1 MTPRKKN
8 ITLAVAASLLG
19 VLAVL
24 AISSLIII
32 QTQWF
37 SDVVKSKIVS
47 TLEDSTGGRIEMG
60 SFQLDPRHLT
70 VRIRNLILHGTEPK
84 SAAPLAHISFLELRL
99 KLFSGF
105 KNMVD
110 LAYLGVEEP
119 RVNLMINADGST
131 NIPEPKVKTQSSPD
145 SALNTVVDLAVGQF
159 RVERGFIA
167 YSERKGEPLNM
178 RGENLRAFLAYS
190 GLKQNYKGYIRIDPL
205 TIAYGTQPPLLAHV
219 DLPLTLGKNLVSST
233 NASLTTA
240 SSQIH
245 LNASIANLNS
255 PQIAVK
261 MTAQL
266 STRELADIFGLPIDA
281 SGPSVLYADIDGQFD
296 QHANTISLPLMHV
309 ALGKTTLDATGQGQA
324 IQFNGNVSLGELSR
338 LFKVSSPEI
347 QGDLAMH
354 GTASSDTL
362 AGTIESRGLTVRD
375 GSTHLSHVSI
385 AAPFHATSHL
395 VSLDD
400 LKIQALG
407 GTIRASVDLE
417 ELRKLTAR
425 GELRGFSIQTLS
437 SALAG
442 HFIGYDGSVDGS
454 VSASADLKAK
464 GTSGM
469 AARALLRIT
478 PGRRNIPL
486 KGEVSV
492 AYSGAS
498 GLTDLHQSYLALP
511 HSRIDLSGV
520 IGRELNVDVK
530 SRNLNDFL
538 PVVNFS
544 SSKPLQSLPVNLE
557 GRGAAAV
564 HATVTGELARA
575 QINANATVTSF
586 EVNKSHFDRLSLDA
600 FASPSNVKL
609 GNASLSSPGLSA
621 TFGASLG
628 LVDWRP
634 RGYSPVAVN
643 LTLSHGRMKELLAL
657 AGTEDVAARGSVD
670 ADIQVAGTYG
680 NPLGRASVHASEGE
694 AYGQTFQGV
703 DASGSLSNQLARVE
717 SLKAD
722 LAGGTLTAS
731 GSYRHAQDS
740 MMSGRAQIQLSAN
753 SLQLSGINALQE
765 SGNGIAGVVRAT
777 ANLSAD
783 IANQSG
789 KTKFTISNVDAAV
802 SAQALRIRGE
812 DAGGLSASAHT
823 ANGNAVYQV
832 ASNFA
837 GSNVK
842 VEARTALA
850 AGYYTTASAAISNL
864 SVSKALALV
873 NENGVPVSGTLTADA
888 KVNGPIDSPDA
899 SVNLTLTKAILEQE
913 QINRLAASVHYNN
926 RLLDIPTI
934 KIDAPAGSLQLSGR
948 YDHGTDIYQGT
959 LAVHV
964 ANSELQVGKIEH
976 VQAIEPD
983 MRGTLRLA
991 ADLGATVSDRN
1002 NSPQIMA
1009 TSVNADF
1016 SGKDLRL
1023 ANRRLGEL
1031 TFSAHTVN
1039 SKVRFQLDSDLAES
1053 QIRASG
1059 EAQLAPSYP
1068 THASLTFK
1076 NVRYENLSP
1085 FLESESAAPP
1095 LFSTLLEGQASID
1108 GPLLDAKALSGRL
1121 DLSQLDLRTNPHAT
1135 PTGGPAT
1142 RTAEFRNQG
1151 PIVLTL
1157 NHSVVKIDSL
1167 RIRGP
1172 QTSIDASGT
1181 VNLAN
1186 GAAPLQVAVNATGDL
1201 GVLQNVSRSF
1211 YSSGTIALNTMVR
1224 GTFADPL
1231 LNGKI
1236 ELHNANVNYADIP
1249 NGLSNGNG
1257 VILLNGTGATIQNL
1271 TAESGGGKVVVG
1283 GFVGLS
1289 PRAVIYNVH
1298 LRATKVRTRYDQ
1310 ASITSSATL
1319 ALTGNSQHSLL
1330 SGSITVQR
1338 VAYSSSSDI
1347 GSLLYGASAPPS
1359 TISEPSSL
1367 LGNMRLD
1374 VHVITASDIRV
1385 VTSYVEKL
1393 TLTGSLILRGT
1404 AAEPGITGKIV
1415 FTDGQLAFF
1424 GNTYD
1429 VRTGSISFYDAT
1441 AIRPILDLSLETVAQ
1456 GVDVVLGVT
1465 GPVSDMKLSYRS
1477 DPPLTF
1483 DQIVQLLATNTTP
1496 FDATI
1501 ASQQPPE
1508 PSQSASQMG
1517 ESAVLGQAVANPVA
1531 SRVQRVFG
1539 LSEFKIDPSIA
1550 GSNGQPSA
1558 RVTLQQKIANNLT
1571 FTYITDVTQTNDEIV
1586 RVQFDINSKTSAVAL
1601 RDYNGNVSV
1610 ELFYKF
1616 QKR

>member
-1 MTPRKKN
+1 MTPRKKK
-8 ITLAVAASLLG
+8 ITLAVATSLLAI
-19 VLAVL
+19 LAVV
-24 AISSLIII
+24 AIGALIII
-32 QTQWF
+32 QTQWL
-37 SDVVKSKIVS
+37 SNVVRGKLVHA
-47 TLEDSTGGRIEMG
+47 LEDSTGGRVETG
-60 SFQLDPRHLT
+60 SFQLDAGHLT
-70 VRIRNLILHGTEPK
+70 VRIRNLVLHGTEPK
-84 SAAPLAHISFLELRL
+84 SAAPLARISLLELRL

-105 KNMVD
+105 RNIID

-131 NIPEPKVKTQSSPD
+131 NIPEPKIKTKSSPD

-159 RVERGFIA
+159 RIERGFIA
-167 YSERKGEPLNM
+167 YSQRKAEPLDM
-178 RGENLRAFLAYS
+178 RGGNLRAFLEYN
-190 GLKQNYKGYIRIDPL
+190 GPKQNYKGYIRIDPL
-205 TIAYGTQPPLLAHV
+205 TIAYGTQPPLLVRV
-219 DLPLTLGKNLVSST
+219 DLPLYLGKNLASST

-240 SSQIH
+240 ASRIR
-245 LNASIANLNS
+245 LNATIANLNA

-261 MTAQL
+261 MRAQL
-266 STRELADIFGLPIDA
+266 SAREIAGTFGMPIGA

-296 QHANTISLPLMHV
+296 QHTNTISLPLMHIG
-309 ALGKTTLDATGQGQA
+309 LGKTTLDASGKGQA
-324 IQFNGNVSLGELSR
+324 IHFNANVALGELSR
-338 LFKVSSPEI
+338 LFKVSSPDI
-347 QGDLAMH
+347 QGDLEMH
-354 GTASSDTL
+354 GTASPDTL
-362 AGTIESRGLTVRD
+362 TGTIDSRDLTVRD
-375 GSTHLSHVSI
+375 GSTHLSNVSI
-385 AAPFHATSHL
+385 SAPFHANSHL

-400 LKIQALG
+400 IKIHALG
-407 GTIRASVDLE
+407 GTVTGSVALE
-417 ELRKLTAR
+417 ELRKLTAK
-425 GELRGFSIQTLS
+425 GELRGFSIPALS
-437 SALAG
+437 SALVG
-442 HFIGYDGSVDGS
+442 RFIGYDGTVDGS
-454 VSASADLKAK
+454 MSARADLRAK
-464 GTSGM
+464 GTSGV

-478 PGRRNIPL
+478 PGRRNIPV

-498 GLTDLHQSYLALP
+498 GLTDLHQSYVALP
-511 HSRIDLSGV
+511 HSRVHLSGV
-520 IGRELNVDVK
+520 IGRELKVDVK

-538 PVVNFS
+538 PVANFAS
-544 SSKPLQSLPVNLE
+544 AKPLQSLPVNLE
-557 GRGAAAV
+557 GRGEASV
-564 HATVTGELARA
+564 HAKVTGELARA
-575 QINANATVTSF
+575 QINANVTVTSF
-586 EVNKSHFDRLSLDA
+586 EVNRSHFDRLALDA
-600 FASPSNVKL
+600 FASPSAVNL
-609 GNASLSSPGLSA
+609 GNGSLSSPGLSA

-628 LVDWRP
+628 LLDWRP
-634 RGYSPVAVN
+634 HGYSPVSLN
-643 LTLSHGRMKELLAL
+643 LNLNHGRTKELLAL
-657 AGTEDVAARGSVD
+657 AGTEDSTARGYVD
-670 ADIQVAGTYG
+670 ADVQVGGTYG
-680 NPLGRASVHASEGE
+680 NPLGRASVHASDGE
-694 AYGQTFQGV
+694 AYGQNFQGV
-703 DASGSLSNQLARVE
+703 DARVSLSNQLALVE
-717 SLKAD
+717 SLKVD
-722 LAGGTLTAS
+722 LAGGTLGAT
-731 GSYRHAQDS
+731 GSYRHPRDS
-740 MMSGRAQIQLSAN
+740 MMSGHAQIQLSAN
-753 SLQLSGINALQE
+753 SLQLSGVNALQR

-777 ANLSAD
+777 ANLSVD
-783 IANQSG
+783 IANHSE
-789 KTKFTISNVDAAV
+789 KSRLTISNVDADV

-812 DAGGLSASAHT
+812 DAGSLNASAHT
-823 ANGNAVYQV
+823 ANGNVVYQV

-842 VEARTALA
+842 VEGRTALA
-850 AGYYTTASAAISNL
+850 TGYYTTATAAISNL
-864 SVSKALALV
+864 SVSKALELA
-873 NENGVPVSGTLTADA
+873 NENSVPVSGTLTANA
-888 KVNGPIDSPDA
+888 QVNGPIDSPDA
-899 SVNLTLTKAILEQE
+899 SVNLTLTKAIIEQE
-913 QINRLAASVHYNN
+913 PISRLAATVHYNN
-926 RLLDIPTI
+926 RLLDIPSV
-934 KIDAPAGSLQLSGR
+934 DVSAPAGTLQLSGH
-948 YDHGTDIYQGT
+948 YDHGADIYQGT
-959 LAVHV
+959 LSVHV
-964 ANSELQVGKIEH
+964 ANGELQIGKIEH
-976 VQAIEPD
+976 IQSVEPGLK
-983 MRGTLRLA
+983 GTLRLA
-991 ADLGATVSDRN
+991 ADLSATVSDRN

-1009 TSVNADF
+1009 NSVNADV
-1016 SGKDLRL
+1016 SGKDLSL
-1023 ANRRLGEL
+1023 ANRSLGGL
-1031 TFSAHTVN
+1031 TFSAHTVG
-1039 SKVRFQLDSDLAES
+1039 SKVRFQLDSHFVES
-1053 QIRASG
+1053 QMQASG
-1059 EAQLAPSYP
+1059 EAQLAPTYP
-1068 THASLTFK
+1068 THANLTFK
-1076 NVRYENLSP
+1076 NVRYENLAP
-1085 FLESESAAPP
+1085 FLESESASPP

-1108 GPLLDAKALSGRL
+1108 GPLLDAKALSARL
-1121 DLSQLDLRTNPHAT
+1121 ELSQLDLRTNPHAT

-1142 RTAEFRNQG
+1142 RTADFQNQG

-1167 RIRGP
+1167 HIRGP
-1172 QTSIDASGT
+1172 KTVVDASGT
-1181 VNLAN
+1181 VDLAN
-1186 GAAPLQVAVNATGDL
+1186 EAAPLEVAVNATGDL

-1211 YSSGTIALNTMVR
+1211 YSSGAISLNATVR

-1257 VILLNGTGATIQNL
+1257 VILLNGTSAAIQNL

-1289 PRAVIYNVH
+1289 PRAVIYSVH

-1310 ASITSSATL
+1310 ASITSSASL

-1374 VHVITASDIRV
+1374 VHVVTASDVRV

-1508 PSQSASQMG
+1508 PAQSASQMG
-1517 ESAVLGQAVANPVA
+1517 ESAVLGQAVASPVA

-1586 RVQFDINSKTSAVAL
+1586 RVQFDINAKMSAVAL

>member
-1 MTPRKKN
+1 MDRKKR

-19 VLAVL
+19 IFAVL
-24 AISSLIII
+24 AIGSLIVI

-37 SDVVKSKIVS
+37 SNVVRNKIVT
-47 TLEDSTGGRIEMG
+47 TLEDSTGGRVEIG

-70 VRIRNLILHGTEPK
+70 VRIRDLVLHGTEPK
-84 SAAPLAHISFLELRL
+84 SAAPLAQISLLELRL

-110 LAYLGVEEP
+110 LTYLGVEEP

-131 NIPEPKVKTQSSPD
+131 NIPQPKVKTNSSPE
-145 SALNTVVDLAVGQF
+145 STLNTVVDLAVGQF
-159 RVERGFIA
+159 RIERGFITYA
-167 YSERKGEPLNM
+167 ERKAEPLDM
-178 RGENLRAFLAYS
+178 RGENLRAFLEYS
-190 GLKQNYKGYIRIDPL
+190 GLKQDYKGYIRIDPL
-205 TIAYGTQPPLLAHV
+205 TIAYSTQPPLLVHLA
-219 DLPLTLGKNLVSST
+219 LPLYLGKNLVSST

-240 SSQIH
+240 ASQIR

-261 MTAQL
+261 MSAQI
-266 STRELADIFGLPIDA
+266 SARELAGTFGLPIGA

-296 QHANTISLPLMHV
+296 QHTKTISLPLMHV
-309 ALGKTTLDATGQGQA
+309 GLGRTTIDATGQGQG
-324 IQFNGNVSLGELSR
+324 IGFNANIALGELSH
-338 LFKVSSPEI
+338 LLKVSSPEI
-347 QGDLAMH
+347 RGDLEMH
-354 GTASSDTL
+354 GTASPDTL
-362 AGTIESRGLTVRD
+362 AGTIASRGLAVRD
-375 GSTHLSHVSI
+375 GSTHLSNISI
-385 AAPFHATSHL
+385 SAPFHATSHL

-400 LKIQALG
+400 IKIQALG
-407 GTIRASVDLE
+407 GTVTAGIDLE

-425 GELRGFSIQTLS
+425 GEVHGFSIQTLS

-442 HFIGYDGSVDGS
+442 HYIGYDGTVDGS
-454 VSASADLKAK
+454 LNASADLKAK
-464 GTSGM
+464 GTSGI
-469 AARALLRIT
+469 AARALLRIA
-478 PGRRNIPL
+478 PGRRNIPV
-486 KGEVSV
+486 KGEVSA
-492 AYSGAS
+492 AYAGAS
-498 GLTDLHQSYLALP
+498 GLTDLRQSYLVLP
-511 HSRIDLSGV
+511 HSRIDLSGI
-520 IGRELNVDVK
+520 IGRELNLEVK
-530 SRNLNDFL
+530 SRNINDFL
-538 PVVNFS
+538 PVANFS

-557 GRGAAAV
+557 GRGAADL
-564 HATVTGELARA
+564 HAKVTGPLARA
-575 QINANATVTSF
+575 QISANAVVTSF
-586 EVNKSHFDRLSLDA
+586 EVNKSHFDRLALDA
-600 FASPSNVKL
+600 FASPSVVTL
-609 GNASLSSPGLSA
+609 GNGSLSSPGLSA

-628 LVDWRP
+628 LVDWQP
-634 RGYSPVAVN
+634 RGYSPLAVN
-643 LTLSHGRMKELLAL
+643 LTLNNGRMRELLAL
-657 AGTEDVAARGSVD
+657 AGTDDSTARGSVD
-670 ADIQVAGTYG
+670 ADVQVAGTYG
-680 NPLGRASVHASEGE
+680 NPLGRASVHASDGE

-703 DASGSLSNQLARVE
+703 DARVSLSNQLARVE
-717 SLKAD
+717 SLKID
-722 LAGGTLTAS
+722 LAAGTLTAS
-731 GSYRHAQDS
+731 GSYQHPRDS
-740 MMSGRAQIQLSAN
+740 MMSGHAQIQLSDD
-753 SLQLSGINALQE
+753 SLQLARINALQE
-765 SGNGIAGVVRAT
+765 SDNGIAGTVRAT
-777 ANLSAD
+777 ANLTAD
-783 IANQSG
+783 IATQSER
-789 KTKFTISNVDAAV
+789 TKLTISNVDADV

-812 DAGGLSASAHT
+812 DAGGLNASAHT
-823 ANGNAVYQV
+823 VNGNVVYQV

-842 VEARTALA
+842 VDGRTALA

-864 SVSKALALV
+864 SVSKALELA
-873 NENGVPVSGTLTADA
+873 NENSVPVSGTLTATA
-888 KVNGPIDSPDA
+888 QVNGPIDSPDA
-899 SVNLTLTKAILEQE
+899 SGSLTLTKAILEQE
-913 QINRLAASVHYNN
+913 QINRLSATVHYNN
-926 RLLDIPTI
+926 RLLDIPSVDI
-934 KIDAPAGSLQLSGR
+934 SAPAGTLQLSGR
-948 YDHGTDIYQGT
+948 YDHGADLYQGT
-959 LAVHV
+959 LSVHV
-964 ANSELQVGKIEH
+964 ANSALQVGKIEH
-976 VQAIEPD
+976 VQAIEPG
-983 MRGTLRLA
+983 MKGTVRLA
-991 ADLGATVSDRN
+991 ADLSATISDRN
-1002 NSPQIMA
+1002 NSPQILA
-1009 TSVNADF
+1009 NSVNADF
-1016 SGKDLRL
+1016 SGKDLSL
-1023 ANRRLGEL
+1023 ANRSLGYL
-1031 TFSAHTVN
+1031 TFSAKTVN
-1039 SKVRFQLDSDLAES
+1039 SKVRFQLDSHLAES
-1053 QIRASG
+1053 QIQASG
-1059 EAQLAPSYP
+1059 EAQLAPTYP
-1068 THASLTFK
+1068 TNARLTFK
-1076 NVRYENLSP
+1076 NVRYENLAP
-1085 FLESESAAPP
+1085 FVGSESAAPP

-1108 GPLLDAKALSGRL
+1108 GPLLDAKALSARL
-1121 DLSQLDLRTNPHAT
+1121 EVSQLDLRTNSHAT

-1142 RTAEFRNQG
+1142 RTAEFQNQG

-1157 NHSVVKIDSL
+1157 NRSVVKIDSL
-1167 RIRGP
+1167 HVRGP
-1172 QTSIDASGT
+1172 QTAIDASGT

-1186 GAAPLQVAVNATGDL
+1186 DADPLQVSVNATGDL

-1211 YSSGTIALNTMVR
+1211 YSSGTISLNTVVR

-1236 ELHNANVNYADIP
+1236 ELHNANINYADIP

-1257 VILLNGTGATIQNL
+1257 IILLNGTTATIQNL
-1271 TAESGGGKVVVG
+1271 TAESGGGKVVAD

-1289 PRAVIYNVH
+1289 PRTVIYNVH

-1310 ASITSSATL
+1310 ASITSSAAL

-1347 GSLLYGASAPPS
+1347 GSLLYGASAPPA

-1374 VHVITASDIRV
+1374 VHVITASDVRV

-1393 TLTGSLILRGT
+1393 NLTGSLILRGT
-1404 AAEPGITGKIV
+1404 AAEPGITGKIT

-1501 ASQQPPE
+1501 ASQQPPA
-1508 PSQSASQMG
+1508 PVQSASQMG
-1517 ESAVLGQAVANPVA
+1517 ESAVLGQAIANPVA

-1586 RVQFDINSKTSAVAL
+1586 RVQFDINSKASAVAL